1 MDNLA
6 IKRFIKMLADRT
18 NEFLTDKKNEQIS
31 ETDTS
36 ILSMLELAI
45 QKKSGIHVIFQNKS
59 FTGDIVKYDK
69 NRQQLIVKNFN
80 KNMSIIIRIPEIQR
94 VRLVPKTVQEAQK
107 INQKIR

>member
-1 MDNLA
+1 M
-6 IKRFIKMLADRT
+6 KRFLKMLAART

-80 KNMSIIIRIPEIQR
+80 KSMSIIIRIPEIQR

>member
-1 MDNLA
+1 MYSLNA
-6 IKRFIKMLADRT
+6 FSFPISFTK
-18 NEFLTDKKNEQIS
+18 DKKNEQIS

-36 ILSMLELAI
+36 ILSMIELAI

-80 KNMSIIIRIPEIQR
+80 KSMSIIIRIPEIQR

>member
-1 MDNLA
+1 
-6 IKRFIKMLADRT
+6 
-18 NEFLTDKKNEQIS
+18 
-31 ETDTS
+31 
-36 ILSMLELAI
+36 MLELAI

-69 NRQQLIVKNFN
+69 NRQQLIVKNFD
-80 KNMSIIIRIPEIQR
+80 KSMSIIIRIPEIQR

>member
-1 MDNLA
+1 M
-6 IKRFIKMLADRT
+6 KRFLKMLAART

-59 FTGDIVKYDK
+59 FTGDIIKYDK
-69 NRQQLIVKNFN
+69 NRQQLIVKKFN
-80 KNMSIIIRIPEIQR
+80 KSMSIIIRIPEIQR